1 MTNARNVAEK
11 SKSYGEPNSK
21 ATTGIV
27 ILAGKTYPSITSVP
41 NVMKSFAFRNL
52 EKIIIFIVL
61 YVDYKSI
68 ILQI

>member
-1 MTNARNVAEK
+1 MTNVRTVAEK

-21 ATTGIV
+21 AITGIA
-27 ILAGKTYPSITSVP
+27 ILAGKTYLSITSVP
-41 NVMKSFAFRNL
+41 NAMKSFAFRNL